1 MKKSLKYLGMFLL
14 TVLMITGCGKKE
26 ERKAEDVL
34 KEAEGK
40 LEAANSYKI
49 DVKVN
54 MGMNVS
60 GISANYDM
68 DMNYDVYYNDKDHKD
83 LVLHYIVKI
92 PMNNSEV
99 ESYVEQNGNK
109 ATSYMKSDDEWKYTT
124 EEASE
129 ELANLNID
137 QFDFDYSSVRYED
150 SDKEG
155 YKKIVATITSDD
167 INKMIETLKPFLEDS
182 LTEEEEDLSALTDL
196 NFDTDFVINY
206 YLKNDEIKIMEMDMS
221 DLMNEL
227 LSKPLQDATA
237 SNDNADSLE
246 LEALKNM
253 KMTFKMTATI
263 KDVNKL
269 DKITIPE
276 EVKKNATK
284 MTEDEVEA
292 KI

>member
-167 INKMIETLKPFLEDS
+167 INKMIETLKPLLGESISD
-182 LTEEEEDLSALTDL
+182 EDLNQLKDFKL
-196 NFDTDFVINY
+196 DNDFVINY

-227 LSKPLQDATA
+227 LSKPFQDATA

-269 DKITIPE
+269 DKIIIPD
-276 EVKKNATK
+276 EVKKNATS
-284 MTEDEVEA
+284 MMEDEAEA

>member
-14 TVLMITGCGKKE
+14 TVLILTGCGKKE

-129 ELANLNID
+129 ELANLNIN
-137 QFDFDYSSVRYED
+137 QFNFDYSSVRYEE

-167 INKMIETLKPFLEDS
+167 INKMIETLKPLLGESISD
-182 LTEEEEDLSALTDL
+182 EDLNQLKDFKL
-196 NFDTDFVINY
+196 DTDFIINY
-206 YLKNDEIKIMEMDMS
+206 YLKNDEIEIMEMDMS

-237 SNDNADSLE
+237 SNDNDNSLE
-246 LEALKNM
+246 LESLKNM
-253 KMTFKMTATI
+253 KMTFKLSATI

-276 EVKKNATK
+276 EVKKNATQ

>member
-14 TVLMITGCGKKE
+14 TVLIITGCGKKE

-40 LEAANSYKI
+40 LDAANSYKV

-68 DMNYDVYYNDKDHKD
+68 DMNYDVYYNDKDNKD
-83 LVLHYIVKI
+83 FVSHYIVKVPI
-92 PMNNSEV
+92 ANTE
-99 ESYVEQNGNK
+99 EEIYIERNGNK
-109 ATSYMKSDDEWKYTT
+109 STSYTKNDGKWVYEN
-124 EEASE
+124 EEVLE
-129 ELANLNID
+129 ELADLNIN
-137 QFDFDYSSVRYED
+137 QFNFDYSSVRYEE

-167 INKMIETLKPFLEDS
+167 INKMIETLKPLLGESISD
-182 LTEEEEDLSALTDL
+182 EDLNQLKDFKL
-196 NFDTDFVINY
+196 DTDFIINY
-206 YLKNDEIKIMEMDMS
+206 YLKNDEIEIMEMDMS

-227 LSKPLQDATA
+227 LSKPLQDAIT
-237 SNDNADSLE
+237 SNDNANSLE